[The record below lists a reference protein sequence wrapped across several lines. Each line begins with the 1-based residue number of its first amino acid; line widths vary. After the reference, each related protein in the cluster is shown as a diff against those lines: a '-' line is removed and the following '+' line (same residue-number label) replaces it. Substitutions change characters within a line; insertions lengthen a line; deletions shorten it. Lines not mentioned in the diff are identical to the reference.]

1 MSDDDDDDD
10 EEDDDE
16 TEYDREFI
24 SDEDNV
30 WETVDI
36 HRQMDM
42 QRVEE
47 EASEIRRA
55 VQEANRVRREERAS
69 VVTTAN
75 LPNSDTDDSVNQDQ
89 VGNY

>member
-55 VQEANRVRREERAS
+55 VQEANRVRREERSS

-75 LPNSDTDDSVNQDQ
+75 LSDSDTDDSTNQEQ
-89 VGNY
+89 ASNY